1 MNFLKTP
8 SASAAAL
15 TLSALLLSACSSPS
29 SSTPAGSSSSEPAA
43 SPSIQEQSAAAPRL
57 VLTHDGG
64 LTVFDAESL
73 EPISEIP
80 LEGFL
85 RLSSAGDGRHLA
97 VSANEGFHLLD
108 TGSWS
113 EAHGDHAH
121 HYTSEPS
128 LTEAVVKAAK
138 PGHVVSAAGQT
149 AFFDDSTGTVSFVGT
164 DSLGDGHLE
173 TDEVQL
179 PEAHHGIAVPLDGG
193 GLLASVGSEEGRT
206 GAAVLDAGG
215 TELLRSDECP
225 GLHGEAA
232 VAGSL
237 AFGCEDGMLV
247 YRDGSFHKVPSP
259 DSYGR
264 MGNQAG
270 SPESTVVLA
279 DYKTHRDADL
289 ERPERVALVDTAS
302 ERVQL
307 VELGTSY
314 TFRSLGRGPAGEALV
329 LGTDGA
335 LHVIDAG
342 TGVVASSISVI
353 DPWEEPADWQ
363 QPRPA
368 LQVLGSTAYVTDPA
382 GSRLLAVDLATG
394 SVARSVQLQHTPNE
408 IRAGL

>member
-1 MNFLKTP
+1 MIITKTP
-8 SASAAAL
+8 SATAAGLAL
-15 TLSALLLSACSSPS
+15 SILLVSACSSPAE
-29 SSTPAGSSSSEPAA
+29 PPAA
-43 SPSIQEQSAAAPRL
+43 GVPSRESASSQSVQEKSAASPRL

-73 EPISEIP
+73 EPVSEIP
-80 LEGFL
+80 LEGFF
-85 RLSSAGDGRHLA
+85 RLSNTGDGRHLA
-97 VSANEGFHLLD
+97 VSAEGGFHLLD

-121 HYTSEPS
+121 HYTAEPA
-128 LTEAVVKAAK
+128 LTGAVVEAAK

-164 DSLGDGHLE
+164 ESLGEGHLE
-173 TDEVQL
+173 TEEVQL

-193 GLLASVGSEEGRT
+193 GQ
-206 GAAVLDAGG
+206 
-215 TELLRSDECP
+215 
-225 GLHGEAA
+225 
-232 VAGSL
+232 VA
-237 AFGCEDGMLV
+237 
-247 YRDGSFHKVPSP
+247 SP

-279 DYKTHRDADL
+279 DYKTYGDADL

-302 ERVQL
+302 DRVQL

-408 IRAGL
+408 IRAAL